1 VNQAEIGK
9 FTEGAGQAKDDLVAD
24 LGEPEQIGQ
33 VFAGSQRYL
42 YESVA

>member
-9 FTEGAGQAKDDLVAD
+9 FTEGVGQAKDDPAAD

-33 VFAGSQRYL
+33 VFTGFQRHL
-42 YESVA
+42 YESAA